1 MKKVIGS
8 ITWMVVLALGM
19 TLFLGFPIGTI
30 IGIILGAMISKNL
43 PKKHR
48 LGDLM
53 YYEQNK
59 VPTEK
64 N

>member
-48 LGDLM
+48 LG
-53 YYEQNK
+53 
-59 VPTEK
+59 
-64 N
+64 